1 MAVSLGGFGR
11 LDNLQGFGR
20 LDHCGANVL
29 LTESVNRMPCKRALA
44 TDLIVASHA
53 CKQPLLQRAASA
65 PEMPVPSDKVLICTR
80 NLAPDIR
87 GTIHALLPACA
98 PHHKCFAPPV
108 PHTTRAPHYLC
119 TALPVLGT
127 TFALNATVSYSTF
140 LYIHFYVSPHHIT
153 SHRSASHCITPH
165 HIISQHMASHH
176 TSSYCI
182 ASTP

>member
-1 MAVSLGGFGR
+1 MYVLAVSLGGFGR

-29 LTESVNRMPCKRALA
+29 LTESVNSMPCKRALA
-44 TDLIVASHA
+44 TDLIAASHA

-98 PHHKCFAPPV
+98 PHHKYTSRSFAIATGRGLT
-108 PHTTRAPHYLC
+108 H
-119 TALPVLGT
+119 VLRVRPC
-127 TFALNATVSYSTF
+127 AVRCCAW
-140 LYIHFYVSPHHIT
+140 
-153 SHRSASHCITPH
+153 
-165 HIISQHMASHH
+165 
-176 TSSYCI
+176 
-182 ASTP
+182 